1 MISQDVINLLDLKL
15 ENNTPILIGKSNIE
29 HIKNRHPYEYDK
41 YFSDIQNILN
51 NPDYI
56 GMSPR
61 EESIMFVKEYE
72 VDSEYIRVAI
82 KVTANKNCY
91 VKTLHLLSTCNA
103 ERYLEKGTLIKLD
116 KEG

>member
-56 GMSPR
+56 GMRPR

-82 KVTANKNCY
+82 KVTANKKRN
-91 VKTLHLLSTCNA
+91 T
-103 ERYLEKGTLIKLD
+103 D
-116 KEG
+116 